1 MHPHPPAPQEGKKP
15 DYSQIDMFIQQ
26 YYPDGKNCLIPVL
39 HTAQNLYGHLP
50 LPLLEHI
57 SGKLNIPLSEITGVV
72 SFYSFF
78 SMKPRGRHLIR
89 VCLGT
94 ACYIRGGKK
103 LVDHMLSSLKIDIG
117 ETTEDQ
123 RFTLEI
129 ARCIGACGLAPAV
142 MIDNKVYKQMSPT
155 KMDALLKQ
163 FR

>member
-1 MHPHPPAPQEGKKP
+1 MHSQLTDAAETKKL
-15 DYSQIDMFIQQ
+15 DYSQIDRFIEQ

-57 SGKLNIPLSEITGVV
+57 SDKLHIPLAETTGVV

-103 LVDHMLSSLKIDIG
+103 LVDHLLSALSIDIG
-117 ETTEDQ
+117 ETTADE

-142 MIDNKVYKQMSPT
+142 MIDNKVYKQMSPNKIDT
-155 KMDALLKQ
+155 LLKQ
-163 FR
+163 FE

>member
-1 MHPHPPAPQEGKKP
+1 MHPQPTAPQEGKKP

>member
-1 MHPHPPAPQEGKKP
+1 MHPQPNGPQEGKKP

-129 ARCIGACGLAPAV
+129 ARCIGACGLAPA
-142 MIDNKVYKQMSPT
+142 MLIDDEVFKQVNVNKLESILT
-155 KMDALLKQ
+155 K
-163 FR
+163 F

>member
-1 MHPHPPAPQEGKKP
+1 MHPQPTAPQEGKKP

-142 MIDNKVYKQMSPT
+142 MIDNKVYKQMSPA

>member
-1 MHPHPPAPQEGKKP
+1 MHPQPTAPQEGKKP

-50 LPLLEHI
+50 IPLLEHI

>member
-1 MHPHPPAPQEGKKP
+1 MHSQPISTVEEKRP
-15 DYSQIDMFIQQ
+15 DYSQIDRFIQQ
-26 YYPDGKNCLIPVL
+26 YYPDGRNCLIPVL
-39 HTAQNLYGHLP
+39 HTAQNIYGHLP
-50 LPLLEHI
+50 LPLLRHI
-57 SGKLNIPLSEITGVV
+57 SDKLNIPLAETTGVV

-103 LVDHMLSSLKIDIG
+103 LVDHLLGKLHIDIG

-142 MIDNKVYKQMSPT
+142 MIDNKVFKQMSST
-155 KMDALLKQ
+155 KVDALLKQ
-163 FR
+163 FQ